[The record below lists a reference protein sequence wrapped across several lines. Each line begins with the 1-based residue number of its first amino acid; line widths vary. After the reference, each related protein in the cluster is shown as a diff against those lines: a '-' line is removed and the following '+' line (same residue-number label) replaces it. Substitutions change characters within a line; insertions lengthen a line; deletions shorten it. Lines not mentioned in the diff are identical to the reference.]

1 MIDIASLTPMERLD
15 LISRLWDS
23 LDADDVPLTQ
33 AQSAELDRRLASL
46 GRGPNQGRDAEE
58 VLGELRRRY
67 K

>member
-1 MIDIASLTPMERLD
+1 MIDISNLSPVERLD

-46 GRGPNQGRDAEE
+46 DQGQNQGRDAAE
-58 VLGELRRRY
+58 VLAELRLRY